1 MHAMYEFNVND
12 VRDQAA
18 LNMLD
23 MRNEKG
29 RKSTAVSTAEKQM
42 PDASHDPHKLHD
54 PCCGGANSGYCRPE
68 RGKTAR
74 ITSFASLIGSQPVH
88 CGDDW
93 CKWYTDAG
101 DAHLF
106 LLPYANVLTKRRVF
120 QLINAERGLR
130 R

>member
-1 MHAMYEFNVND
+1 
-12 VRDQAA
+12 
-18 LNMLD
+18 
-23 MRNEKG
+23 
-29 RKSTAVSTAEKQM
+29 M

-88 CGDDW
+88 CGGDW

-101 DAHLF
+101 DAHIF
-106 LLPYANVLTKRRVF
+106 LLPYAKVLTKRRVF
-120 QLINAERGLR
+120 QLINAEQGLR
-130 R
+130 Q